1 MIAIAFPMVIS
12 QACDT
17 IMIFTDRLF
26 LSKQSIVDMNAV
38 MGGGLTVFMMMCFFI
53 GLSGYSTALI
63 GQYLGANQ
71 KKYCSCV
78 TFQTFLISI
87 FAYIPIMLTAPLAYK
102 LFVMMKIS
110 PQQLE
115 PQMIYFNILLGAVI
129 LNLLRHN
136 LSCFFSGIGKTG
148 VVMIASCVAMLV
160 NVGAS
165 YVLIFGKFGFPVLGI
180 RGAAYG
186 TILGTI
192 SSLLILIGSYFS
204 KKISSEFFVK
214 ESFIFNKGIFFK
226 LWRFGFP
233 SGLEFMLNILA
244 FNITVLL
251 FHAQGLVT
259 ATAATIV
266 FNWDLVSF
274 VPLIGIE
281 IAVMSLVG
289 RSMGEKNVALA
300 HRSTMA
306 GLKMG
311 MIYSS
316 FILLAFIFFPHV
328 LVNMFRPQE
337 NSHIFNQSLPLAI
350 DMVRLASIYVL
361 IEALFVVFIGALRGA
376 GDTFW
381 AMIISVSLH
390 WMIVIALYV
399 MFYVLKYPPLLGW
412 AVMVGSFFVFSFIVL
427 WRYLSGAWK
436 KINVIHTKESLSA
449 LVDGL
454 HEPAIS

>member
-1 MIAIAFPMVIS
+1 MMAIAFPMVIS

-53 GLSGYSTALI
+53 GLSGYSTALV

-71 KKYCSCV
+71 KNYCSRV
-78 TFQTFLISI
+78 TSQAFIISFL
-87 FAYIPIMLTAPLAYK
+87 AYIPIILMAPLAYK
-102 LFVMMKIS
+102 LFSVMNISAEQMK
-110 PQQLE
+110 PQ
-115 PQMIYFNILLGAVI
+115 IAYFNILLWAVI
-129 LNLLRHN
+129 INLLRHN

-148 VVMIASCVAMLV
+148 VVMLASCVAMIV

-165 YVLIFGKFGFPVLGI
+165 YVLIFGKFGFPALGI
-180 RGAAYG
+180 NGAAYG
-186 TILGTI
+186 TILG
-192 SSLLILIGSYFS
+192 SFCSFLILIISYFS
-204 KKISSEFFVK
+204 KEIALEFNVK
-214 ESFIFNKGIFFK
+214 ESFVFHQEIFFK

-233 SGLEFMLNILA
+233 SGLEFLLNILA

-289 RSMGEKNVALA
+289 RSMGERNVDMA

-316 FILLAFIFFPHV
+316 GILFAFIFFPQG
-328 LVNMFRPQE
+328 LVNMFRPQQDVY
-337 NSHIFNQSLPLAI
+337 IFNQALPLAI
-350 DMVRLASIYVL
+350 SMVQLASIYVL

-381 AMIISVSLH
+381 AMMISVSLH
-390 WMIVIALYV
+390 WIIVVALYV
-399 MFYVLKYPPLLGW
+399 MFYIFKYPPLLGW
-412 AVMVGSFFVFSFIVL
+412 AVMVGLFFLFSFIVL

-436 KINVIHTKESLSA
+436 KINVIHVKEATPA
-449 LVDGL
+449 LMDGL
-454 HEPAIS
+454 HEPSLS